1 MLRIVRAGGNLPED
15 RESVYYVN
23 VKAIPPAPAEE
34 SANTLQLAIKTRMKL
49 FYRPAGLKG
58 NPMDSYKA
66 LVWKKRV
73 IACV

>member
-66 LVWKKRV
+66 LVWKKG
-73 IACV
+73 